1 MYPVQ
6 IRELAPVRV
15 VAIRHIGPYE
25 GAGPTFDRLWAWA
38 RARGPLP
45 VDLRVFSVYHDD
57 PTLVPAGSLRC
68 DVAMYIGPDAQSDSV
83 VTVGEIPGGR
93 HAVLRLKGPYSLVPQ
108 ASRWLLE
115 TWLPQHGERPA
126 RAPFDEY
133 LNNPAIVPP
142 EELRTDI
149 CLPLAG

>member
-1 MYPVQ
+1 MYPVH

-15 VAIRHIGPYE
+15 VSIRHVGPYE
-25 GAGPTFDRLWAWA
+25 AAGSAFDQLWAWA
-38 RARGPLP
+38 HARGPIP
-45 VDLRVFSVYHDD
+45 ANLRVFSIYHDD
-57 PTLVPAGSLRC
+57 PACVPADRLRC
-68 DVAMYIGPDAQSDSV
+68 DAAMYVGPDAEGDGV
-83 VTVGEIPGGR
+83 VTVREIPGGR
-93 HAVLRLKGPYSLVPQ
+93 HAVLAVKGPYSLVPQ

-133 LNNPAIVPP
+133 LNNPATVPP